1 MATAGGSSSS
11 GSAAFTITSRIRNL
25 LRSPPALNLRRSRAA
40 AKAVT
45 DRITLEKVL
54 GITASSSSSLACDL
68 TTGLVAY
75 PAGCV
80 VVLCNP
86 KKNKQTHILNAS
98 RKAVSALA
106 FSPDGKY
113 LVTGESGHMPAVRVW
128 DVAEKMQVAELQC
141 HKYGVSCVS
150 FSPNMKYIVSVGYQH
165 DKIVNVWEW
174 KKNSIVASNKVS
186 SKVTAVSFSE
196 DNSYFV
202 TAGNRHIKFWYLNES
217 KACKA
222 NITVPLIGRSG
233 LLGELHN
240 NFFCGVAC
248 GKGKMAGSTFC
259 ITSSGLLCQFNGKR
273 LLDKWLDL
281 KTSAANCISATQD
294 FIFCGCSNGTVKLF
308 NPVNLHFFTNLPKP
322 HYLGV
327 DVAAGI
333 EPSCLFT
340 KKTDAMYPD
349 TIAVAF
355 DPSNRW
361 LTCVYSDHSLYV
373 WDIKDIK
380 KVGKVYSAL
389 YHSSSVW
396 SVEVY
401 PELEDSNQAC
411 LPPASFLTCSSDNTI
426 RLWNTDGASGFQL
439 ASFRRNV
446 YSTDLIKVVYVDDNI
461 QYLQDTI
468 SNPDRAENGGTSEIK
483 SGIRVIT
490 ISPDGQHLASG
501 DRMGTLRIYDL
512 QFLDELM
519 KVEAH
524 DSEVLCLEYS
534 KPETGMKLLA
544 TASRDRLIHI
554 LNVDKQYSLAQTLDD
569 HSSSITA
576 VKFAANDDVVKMVSC
591 GADKSIYFRTAQKS
605 VDGIQFTRAHH
616 VVGKTT
622 LYDMDVDITRKYAAI
637 GCQDR
642 NIRIFNI
649 GSGKQKKCFKG
660 SQGEDGI
667 LLKVQM
673 DPSGTFVATS
683 CSDKNISIFDFYTGE
698 CVASMFGHS
707 EIVTGMKFSN
717 DCKYLITVSGDTCIF
732 IWRLDSQLTSC
743 MRRRLSEI
751 KQIAEKDKTPPTKAP
766 APIRRETFMV
776 RKIASD
782 DQEED
787 MSEEDA
793 EDGSSQTPLKEHIDK
808 DKTYIAEDATILQ
821 TNGKLPLWAKRL
833 EASDGSVQDR
843 TGSNIVDAFQPRGR
857 WAERMDKDLIHSI
870 LGRRQLEEYCATPT
884 PGRMSMAQGL
894 PSSCLVGPD
903 KFGPQNLDNLL
914 EMMELSPSLLS
925 RDSVGRPSSIGL
937 EDTEN
942 TFSQELDMLET
953 EPSVPVFY
961 PVQNVDHSTSTENS
975 DYQVKEPPKKLLE
988 SDSEWK
994 IARSVENSPDSAYS
1008 MDSGSSHTSSN
1019 EQQQDDSDSVGQ
1031 LSSDGHS
1038 SGLEEEEEQCST
1050 VPQESHAAK
1059 TPDQEKFLKH
1069 NFEALANEF
1078 ANEKFDSSLKNLK
1091 QSAENENDFFLNPRL
1106 SISARFLSRCQK
1118 NSRMAVAFPPKVQ
1131 HQFKH
1136 LQDASHTS
1144 AQLNTEEKSCVE
1156 VNGLESRSSFDRS
1169 ENHRGEEMS
1178 QTVEK
1183 VDSGCEWGIESMNA
1197 GAEMSL
1203 TLAGVKGITP
1213 NNGRSQIYKKSA
1225 SVVDL
1230 VQAEQASSASFI
1242 ATSQSSIHNM
1252 QVNEETAQR
1261 RSLCGKMDMLTAS
1274 LSKAM
1279 SQNKPGKPRS
1289 YMHPTASF
1297 RAKMSR
1303 SASMG
1308 ENLHLKTLGQ
1318 SSGMSLPNSRAVS
1331 TVDLTTETVKGS
1343 TPSEGDPTEDF
1354 KEKMPPKQTS
1364 QSGTLPYGNHQAR
1377 ANLTLNL
1384 SKIHSDRLLMPPP
1397 IANGVAISKVKQKLR
1412 SGQDSTRLSTSAV
1425 TPTQPAC
1432 LAKKDQ
1438 TVCEDHEENGSSP
1451 NMNSLTVLKRDAWN
1465 TEKCNSSQDVVEHI
1479 LEEFQSWDSITFLP
1493 GHEHVSPSRDGVSN
1507 NSITIPEGNSIPM
1520 DVHKSPGESLGIE
1533 EQPANEADLVA
1544 SVQNCE
1550 YIVAELQNTLQKAL
1564 QLYSK
1569 VTSSEDTPEVK
1580 SQMATILCDAFSS
1593 VRKHLNSVECLPEQL
1608 KLANKS
1614 PSPSESLENGKTSAL
1629 LEHYSELLIKMMARK
1644 LQLGH

>member
-1 MATAGGSSSS
+1 MATAGESSS
-11 GSAAFTITSRIRNL
+11 ITSRIRNL

-40 AKAVT
+40 KPVT
-45 DRITLEKVL
+45 ERITLDKVL

-128 DVAEKMQVAELQC
+128 DVAEKIQVTELQC

-150 FSPNMKYIVSVGYQH
+150 FSPNLKYIVSVGYQH
-165 DKIVNVWEW
+165 DKLVNVWDW

-196 DNSYFV
+196 DSNYFV
-202 TAGNRHIKFWYLNES
+202 TAGNRHVKFWYLNES
-217 KACKA
+217 KTCKA
-222 NITVPLIGRSG
+222 NITVPLIGRSA

-240 NFFCGVAC
+240 NFFYGVVC
-248 GKGKMAGSTFC
+248 GKGKMAGNTFC

-281 KTSAANCISATQD
+281 KTSAANCISASED
-294 FIFCGCSNGTVKLF
+294 FIFCGCSNGTLKLF
-308 NPVNLHFFTNLPKP
+308 NPVNLRFITNLPKP

-340 KKTDAMYPD
+340 KKTDATYPD

-355 DPSNRW
+355 DASSRW
-361 LTCVYSDHSLYV
+361 LSCVYSDHSLYV
-373 WDIKDIK
+373 WDTNDVK

-389 YHSSSVW
+389 YHNSSVW

-401 PELEDSNQAC
+401 PELEDCNQAC

-426 RLWNTDGASGFQL
+426 RLWNTDGASGFQFT
-439 ASFRRNV
+439 SFRKNI

-461 QYLQDTI
+461 QYLQDTA
-468 SNPDRAENGGTSEIK
+468 SNPDRAETGGASEIK

-501 DRMGTLRIYDL
+501 DRMGTLRIFEL
-512 QFLDELM
+512 KFLDKLM

-534 KPETGMKLLA
+534 KPETGMNLLA

-576 VKFAANDDVVKMVSC
+576 VKFAANGDVVKMVSC
-591 GADKSIYFRTAQKS
+591 GVDKSIYFRTAHKS
-605 VDGIQFTRAHH
+605 DDGVQFTRTHH

-660 SQGEDGI
+660 SQSEDGI

-717 DCKYLITVSGDTCIF
+717 DCKYLITVSGDSCIF
-732 IWRLDSQLTSC
+732 MWRLDSQLTTC
-743 MRRRLSEI
+743 MRHRLSEI
-751 KQIAEKDKTPPTKAP
+751 KPIVKKDKAP
-766 APIRRETFMV
+766 APIRRETFV
-776 RKIASD
+776 VQKLPSD
-782 DQEED
+782 DQED

-793 EDGSSQTPLKEHIDK
+793 EDGSFQTPIKEHMDR
-808 DKTYIAEDATILQ
+808 DKTEETTFLL
-821 TNGKLPLWAKRL
+821 TNGKLPMWAKKL
-833 EASDGSVQDR
+833 MAGDGSVQDR
-843 TGSNIVDAFQPRGR
+843 TGSNVEAFQPRGR

-870 LGRRQLEEYCATPT
+870 LGKRQLEEYCATPT
-884 PGRMSMAQGL
+884 PGKMSVARGL
-894 PSSCLVGPD
+894 SSSCLEQQD
-903 KFGPQNLDNLL
+903 NFGPRDLDNFL
-914 EMMELSPSLLS
+914 EMMLSPSLLS
-925 RDSVGRPSSIGL
+925 SNSEGRPSSICL
-937 EDTEN
+937 EDAGK
-942 TFSQELDMLET
+942 TFCQEMDTPET
-953 EPSVPVFY
+953 EQSVPMFY
-961 PVQNVDHSTSTENS
+961 PVQNDDHSSSTENS

-994 IARSVENSPDSAYS
+994 IVHSVENSPDSACS
-1008 MDSGSSHTSSN
+1008 MDSGSSHASSN
-1019 EQQQDDSDSVGQ
+1019 EQQQDDSDSVDQ

-1038 SGLEEEEEQCST
+1038 SGLEEEEEQCRS

-1078 ANEKFDSSLKNLK
+1078 ANEKFDGSLKDLQ
-1091 QSAENENDFFLNPRL
+1091 QSVENENDFFLNPRL

-1118 NSRMAVAFPPKVQ
+1118 NSRMAAAFPPKVQ
-1131 HQFKH
+1131 QQFKH
-1136 LQDASHTS
+1136 LQDASHKS
-1144 AQLNTEEKSCVE
+1144 AVLSTEEKSFLE
-1156 VNGLESRSSFDRS
+1156 IKGSESRASFDGTK
-1169 ENHRGEEMS
+1169 NQTGEEMS
-1178 QTVEK
+1178 QSVEK
-1183 VDSGCEWGIESMNA
+1183 VDSGSEWGIESMNA
-1197 GAEMSL
+1197 CAEISL
-1203 TLAGVKGITP
+1203 ALTGVKGRTL
-1213 NNGRSQIYKKSA
+1213 NNGRSQMCKKSA
-1225 SVVDL
+1225 SLMDL
-1230 VQAEQASSASFI
+1230 VQAEQASSSSFI
-1242 ATSQSSIHNM
+1242 ATFQLST
-1252 QVNEETAQR
+1252 QVNEEAAQR
-1261 RSLCGKMDMLTAS
+1261 PCGKMDILAAS
-1274 LSKAM
+1274 LSKEM
-1279 SQNKPGKPRS
+1279 SKGKPRS
-1289 YMHPTASF
+1289 YMQPTASF
-1297 RAKMSR
+1297 KSKMSR

-1308 ENLHLKTLGQ
+1308 EDLHLKSLGQ

-1331 TVDLTTETVKGS
+1331 TIDLSTELVKGS
-1343 TPSEGDPTEDF
+1343 TPSDDGSIEYF
-1354 KEKMPPKQTS
+1354 KEKMPPKQTL
-1364 QSGTLPYGNHQAR
+1364 QGGTLSYGNHQAR

-1384 SKIHSDRLLMPPP
+1384 SKMHTDRLLMPPP
-1397 IANGVAISKVKQKLR
+1397 IANSLAVSKVKQKLR
-1412 SGQDSTRLSTSAV
+1412 ASQDSTRLSTSAV
-1425 TPTQPAC
+1425 MATHPVC
-1432 LAKKDQ
+1432 LTKKDQ
-1438 TVCEDHEENGSSP
+1438 TVCGDLVENGNSP
-1451 NMNSLTVLKRDAWN
+1451 NMDSLAILRNDAGNS
-1465 TEKCNSSQDVVEHI
+1465 EQCNNSQDGVEHM
-1479 LEEFQSWDSITFLP
+1479 EEFQSWDSITLLS
-1493 GHEHVSPSRDGVSN
+1493 GHENSSPSRDGVSS
-1507 NSITIPEGNSIPM
+1507 NSITIPEGNSLPM
-1520 DVHKSPGESLGIE
+1520 DVTKSPRESLGIE
-1533 EQPANEADLVA
+1533 EQPTNEADLAV
-1544 SVQNCE
+1544 SVQNCN
-1550 YIVAELQNTLQKAL
+1550 YVVTELQNTLQKAL

-1569 VTSSEDTPEVK
+1569 VTSSEDAPEVK
-1580 SQMATILCDAFSS
+1580 SQMTTILCDAFSS
-1593 VRKHLNSVECLPEQL
+1593 ARKHLNSVECLPISAAL
-1608 KLANKS
+1608 VNKS
-1614 PSPSESLENGKTSAL
+1614 PFPSESLENGKATAL
-1629 LEHYSELLIKMMARK
+1629 LEHYSELLIKMMAQK
-1644 LQLGH
+1644 LQLQH

>member
-1 MATAGGSSSS
+1 MATAAGSSS
-11 GSAAFTITSRIRNL
+11 ITSRIKNL
-25 LRSPPALNLRRSRAA
+25 LRSPPALNLRRSRST
-40 AKAVT
+40 AKAVSE
-45 DRITLEKVL
+45 RITLDKVI

-106 FSPDGKY
+106 FSSDGKY

-165 DKIVNVWEW
+165 DKLVNVWNW

-196 DNSYFV
+196 DSSFFV
-202 TAGNRHIKFWYLNES
+202 TAGNRHVKFWYLSES
-217 KACKA
+217 KACTA
-222 NITVPLIGRSG
+222 NITVPLIGRSA

-240 NFFCGVAC
+240 NFFYGVAC

-281 KTSAANCISATQD
+281 KTSAANCISATED
-294 FIFCGCSNGTVKLF
+294 FIFCGCSNGTLKLF
-308 NPVNLHFFTNLPKP
+308 NPVNLHFVTNLPKP

-333 EPSCLFT
+333 EPSHLFT
-340 KKTDAMYPD
+340 KKTDAMHPD

-355 DPSNRW
+355 DSSNRW
-361 LTCVYSDHSLYV
+361 LSCVYSDHSLYV
-373 WDIKDIK
+373 WDTKDIK
-380 KVGKVYSAL
+380 KFGKVYSAL

-401 PELEDSNQAC
+401 PELENSNQAC

-426 RLWNTDGASGFQL
+426 RLWNADGASGFQL
-439 ASFRRNV
+439 TSFRRNI

-461 QYLQDTI
+461 QYLQDTV
-468 SNPDRAENGGTSEIK
+468 SNPDRTDNGGISDVK

-501 DRMGTLRIYDL
+501 DRMGTLRIFDL
-512 QFLDELM
+512 QFLDALL

-524 DSEVLCLEYS
+524 DSEILCLEYS

-554 LNVDKQYSLAQTLDD
+554 LNVDKQYSLVQTLDD

-576 VKFAANDDVVKMVSC
+576 VKFAANDDVKMVSC
-591 GADKSIYFRTAQKS
+591 GADKSVYFRTAHKS
-605 VDGIQFTRAHH
+605 VDGIQFTRSHH

-622 LYDMDVDITRKYAAI
+622 LYDMDVDITRKYVAI

-642 NIRIFNI
+642 NIRVFTI

-660 SQGEDGI
+660 SQSEDGI

-717 DCKYLITVSGDTCIF
+717 DCKYLITVSGDSCIF
-732 IWRLDSQLTSC
+732 IWRLDSQLTTC
-743 MRRRLSEI
+743 MRHRLSEI
-751 KQIAEKDKTPPTKAP
+751 KQIAKKDKTPPTKAP

-776 RKIASD
+776 RKLASD
-782 DQEED
+782 DQEDDASED
-787 MSEEDA
+787 DA
-793 EDGSSQTPLKEHIDK
+793 EDGSFQTPLKEPMDRG
-808 DKTYIAEDATILQ
+808 KTEDAAFLL

-833 EASDGSVQDR
+833 EAGDRSVQDSTR
-843 TGSNIVDAFQPRGR
+843 SSSVEEFQPRGR

-870 LGRRQLEEYCATPT
+870 LGKRQLEEYCATPT
-884 PGRMSMAQGL
+884 PGSISVTQGL
-894 PSSCLVGPD
+894 QSSCLEQD
-903 KFGPQNLDNLL
+903 NFGSRNLDNFL

-925 RDSVGRPSSIGL
+925 RGSAGRPSSICL
-937 EDTEN
+937 EDAEN
-942 TFSQELDMLET
+942 TFSQEMDMPVT
-953 EPSVPVFY
+953 ELSAPTFY
-961 PVQNVDHSTSTENS
+961 PVQNDDHSTSTEN

-988 SDSEWK
+988 SESEWK
-994 IARSVENSPDSAYS
+994 IVRSVENSPDSAYS

-1019 EQQQDDSDSVGQ
+1019 IQQQDGERPLKASFREDSDSVGQ

-1038 SGLEEEEEQCST
+1038 SGLEEEEEQCCT

-1078 ANEKFDSSLKNLK
+1078 SNEKFDSSLKDLQ
-1091 QSAENENDFFLNPRL
+1091 QSAENESNFFLNPRL

-1118 NSRMAVAFPPKVQ
+1118 NSRMAATFPLKVQ
-1131 HQFKH
+1131 QQFKN
-1136 LQDASHTS
+1136 LQDASYKST
-1144 AQLNTEEKSCVE
+1144 QLYAEEKSFRE
-1156 VNGLESRSSFDRS
+1156 VNVSESQSFFDGTI
-1169 ENHRGEEMS
+1169 NHRGEEMGQS
-1178 QTVEK
+1178 VEK
-1183 VDSGCEWGIESMNA
+1183 VDSGSEWSVESVSSS
-1197 GAEMSL
+1197 AEMSL
-1203 TLAGVKGITP
+1203 ALTGVKGTAP
-1213 NNGRSQIYKKSA
+1213 NNGRSQMCKKSA
-1225 SVVDL
+1225 SVMDL
-1230 VQAEQASSASFI
+1230 VQAEQASSSFV
-1242 ATSQSSIHNM
+1242 ATSQPSVHNM
-1252 QVNEETAQR
+1252 HVNEGTAQR
-1261 RSLCGKMDMLTAS
+1261 HSLCGKMDILAAA
-1274 LSKAM
+1274 LSKEIPK
-1279 SQNKPGKPRS
+1279 SKPRS

-1297 RAKMSR
+1297 RAKMTR

-1318 SSGMSLPNSRAVS
+1318 LSGISLPNSRAVS
-1331 TVDLTTETVKGS
+1331 TVDLTESVKGS
-1343 TPSEGDPTEDF
+1343 TPSEDGPTENF
-1354 KEKMPPKQTS
+1354 KGKKPPKQILQNES
-1364 QSGTLPYGNHQAR
+1364 LSYGNHQAR

-1384 SKIHSDRLLMPPP
+1384 SKIHTDRLLMPPP
-1397 IANGVAISKVKQKLR
+1397 IANGVAVSKVKQKLR
-1412 SGQDSTRLSTSAV
+1412 AGQDSTRLATLAV
-1425 TPTQPAC
+1425 TPIQPVCSA
-1432 LAKKDQ
+1432 AKDQ
-1438 TVCEDHEENGSSP
+1438 TICEDLEKNGSSP
-1451 NMNSLTVLKRDAWN
+1451 NMDSLTILKKDTWN
-1465 TEKCNSSQDVVEHI
+1465 SEQCNSSQDVMEHT
-1479 LEEFQSWDSITFLP
+1479 LEEFQSWDSITLLAQHDP
-1493 GHEHVSPSRDGVSN
+1493 VSPSRDGVSS
-1507 NSITIPEGNSIPM
+1507 NSIIIPEGNGLPM
-1520 DVHKSPGESLGIE
+1520 DVPKSSRESLEIE
-1533 EQPANEADLVA
+1533 EQPTNEADLIV
-1544 SVQNCE
+1544 SVENCE
-1550 YIVAELQNTLQKAL
+1550 YVVTELQNTLQKAL

-1569 VTSSEDTPEVK
+1569 VASSEDAPEVK
-1580 SQMATILCDAFSS
+1580 SQMTAILCDAFSS
-1593 VRKHLNSVECLPEQL
+1593 VRKHLNSVECLPNSASLVNQL
-1608 KLANKS
+1608 PFA
-1614 PSPSESLENGKTSAL
+1614 SESLENGKAAAL
-1629 LEHYSELLIKMMARK
+1629 LEHYSELLIKMMAQK
-1644 LQLGH
+1644 LQLRH